1 MLSNILR
8 INALINCH
16 KNVFCLI
23 LNLCYK
29 QHGFPVNFWKR
40 NLCVI
45 FMYSA
50 VPEPCMTR
58 LNLLVRPLMTKFICD
73 HQMSNG
79 TWYPK
84 TPHTH
89 EFGPS
94 LKGRRP
100 CLCLITH
107 GYQLVPLYSSLE
119 HSKQTEFTNVL
130 LTRCLDWSML
140 VLSRTLSC
148 FHHVLTASDY
158 NHPTRFD
165 NTK

>member
-1 MLSNILR
+1 MLQTTR
-8 INALINCH
+8 ISSKLLKTKFMLFSCIQ
-16 KNVFCLI
+16 LY
-23 LNLCYK
+23 LN
-29 QHGFPVNFWKR
+29 HAWRGW
-40 NLCVI
+40 
-45 FMYSA
+45 
-50 VPEPCMTR
+50 
-58 LNLLVRPLMTKFICD
+58 NLLVRPLMTKFICD